1 MSEFDDVLIPNTPD
15 ANRRRTATDR
25 DESHDGSTPESKSTR
40 SKPSEPGPKTLVELL
55 TGSDDTSAIA
65 TKLNLD
71 PDLSERIVIPLINL
85 LDKYGLGESIAES
98 PTARASAGLME
109 FIGDIGPVVRSAA
122 DYVSGK
128 RKELSEEDRDFL
140 DKIRSSQELS
150 GDMSLFLA
158 GSEDEESDDFED
170 EWGEAE
176 IVQPTIPQTVEGTLS
191 SRIQGDPFAEGV
203 NWEEVLEPL
212 EVAKNDHGLSTFA
225 DFMPDTAPLI
235 AGIEELAREQGLDPK
250 KVISQ
255 DSQGRINRGGTDG
268 ESTHDYTEGNIPTF
282 DLGVDE
288 ISAQMKKEKNIVESR
303 SQVKFA
309 ELPTPQSATEYV
321 PTKGQEAPRTPTT
334 TFSLPSI
341 NELMADA
348 GASTVMDGRNPTG
361 SFVAEPEQPPESP
374 EWDVYHPDPEEP
386 TFTEELL
393 SKIDSTGL
401 RGHQKNIFE
410 TIYEAGSWGLSDEE
424 GQNLLLIDGSSYRP
438 ARKRLVESGFII
450 SNATRENHKGNKVKV
465 WVAVGG

>member
-1 MSEFDDVLIPNTPD
+1 MSEFDDVLIPNSPD
-15 ANRRRTATDR
+15 DNRRRMATDR
-25 DESHDGSTPESKSTR
+25 DEAHDGSTPTSNPPRPKTND
-40 SKPSEPGPKTLVELL
+40 PGPKSLVELL

-109 FIGDIGPVVRSAA
+109 FLGDISPVVRSAA
-122 DYVSGK
+122 DYVNGK
-128 RKELSEEDRDFL
+128 RKELSDEDREFL

-158 GSEDEESDDFED
+158 GSNEEGDEDDED
-170 EWGEAE
+170 EWGDVE
-176 IVQPTIPQTVEGTLS
+176 ISEPTIPQTVEGRLS
-191 SRIQGDPFAEGV
+191 ARIQGDPFADGV
-203 NWEEVLEPL
+203 NWENVLEPL
-212 EVAKNDHGLSTFA
+212 ETAQEDQGLSTFT
-225 DFMPDTAPLI
+225 DFMPDSAPLI
-235 AGIEELAREQGLDPK
+235 SGLEDLAREQGLDPK
-250 KVISQ
+250 KVMAK
-255 DSQGRINRGGTDG
+255 DSQRRINRGGHA
-268 ESTHDYTEGNIPTF
+268 ESGHDYTEGNIPTF

-303 SQVKFA
+303 SQVKFD
-309 ELPTPQSATEYV
+309 ELPTPQSATDYI
-321 PTKGQEAPRTPTT
+321 PTKGQSEPPTPTT

-348 GASTVMDGRNPTG
+348 GASSVADGRNPTG
-361 SFVAEPEQPPESP
+361 SFVAEPEQAPESP
-374 EWDVYHPDPEEP
+374 EWDIYHSDPEEP
-386 TFTEELL
+386 TLAEEVVAT
-393 SKIDSTGL
+393 IDSSAL

-410 TIYEAGSWGLSDEE
+410 AIYDAGSRGLSDEE
-424 GQNLLLIDGSSYRP
+424 GQNLLLVDGSSYRP

-450 SNATRENHKGNKVKV
+450 SNATRENHKGNRVKV
-465 WVAVGG
+465 WVAVGA

>member
-1 MSEFDDVLIPNTPD
+1 MSEFDDVLIPNSSD
-15 ANRRRTATDR
+15 EQRRRTATDR
-25 DESHDGSTPESKSTR
+25 DEAHDGSTPESTSR
-40 SKPSEPGPKTLVELL
+40 RAPSKDPGPKSLVELL

-122 DYVSGK
+122 DYVNGK
-128 RKELSEEDRDFL
+128 RKELSDEDREFL

-158 GSEDEESDDFED
+158 GSESEDGEGDGED
-170 EWGEAE
+170 EWGEPE
-176 IVQPTIPQTVEGTLS
+176 ISEPVIPQTVEGRLS
-191 SRIQGDPFAEGV
+191 ARIQGDPFADGV
-203 NWEEVLEPL
+203 NWESVLEPL
-212 EVAKNDHGLSTFA
+212 ESTKTDHSLSTFT

-235 AGIEELAREQGLDPK
+235 AGIEELAREAGLDPK
-250 KVISQ
+250 KVMSK
-255 DSQGRINRGGTDG
+255 DSQGRINRGGHS

-303 SQVKFA
+303 SSVKFD
-309 ELPTPQSATEYV
+309 ELPTPKSATEYI
-321 PTKGQEAPRTPTT
+321 PTQGQSAPPTPTT

-341 NELMADA
+341 NELMADS
-348 GASTVMDGRNPTG
+348 GAKSVENGRNPTG
-361 SFVAEPEQPPESP
+361 SFVAEPEQLVEQP
-374 EWDVYHPDPEEP
+374 EWDLYHSDPEEP
-386 TFTEELL
+386 TMNEELL
-393 SKIDSTGL
+393 AKIDSSGL
-401 RGHQKNIFE
+401 RGHQKNIFGA
-410 TIYEAGSWGLSDEE
+410 IQDAGSWGLSDEE
-424 GQNLLLIDGSSYRP
+424 GQNLLLIEGSSYRP

-450 SNATRENHKGNKVKV
+450 SNAARENHKGNQVKV
-465 WVAVGG
+465 WVAVGA